1 MERLQQT
8 VATAGRGHMQ
18 QAGSTERDGDRERG
32 RERDTEREREREGDR
47 ERERQRQ
54 TGCSQII
61 DGLKPMTAWLRW
73 ARALCSATALC

>member
-47 ERERQRQ
+47 ERESSSSISNSASADLKRLAARLAPLVR
-54 TGCSQII
+54 THCPCS
-61 DGLKPMTAWLRW
+61 GP
-73 ARALCSATALC
+73 